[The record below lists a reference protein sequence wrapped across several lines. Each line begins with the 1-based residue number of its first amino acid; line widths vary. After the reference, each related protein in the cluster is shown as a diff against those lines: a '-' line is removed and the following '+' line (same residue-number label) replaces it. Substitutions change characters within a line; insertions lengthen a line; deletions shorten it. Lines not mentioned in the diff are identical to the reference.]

1 MNQPPLQPPL
11 QLGTVLQNRYRVD
24 RILGQGGFGR
34 TYLAEDIGRFNELCA
49 LKELIPA
56 QAENYALEK
65 SQQLFQREAAI
76 LYQIQHPQVPQF
88 RATFEE
94 DRRLFLVQDYVAGK
108 TYRTLL
114 DERQAEG
121 TTFSAAEVFHLLKQ
135 LLPVL
140 AHIHSRGII
149 HRDISPDNIILR
161 ESDAK
166 PVLIDFGVVKELA
179 TRFQSPDNT
188 PVQATTVGK
197 LGYAPSEQIQTG
209 RAYPSSDLYALAV
222 TVVVLLTGREPQEL
236 FDDLILVWHWQ
247 RWATVTPRFAQ
258 VLDRMLS
265 YKPSDRY
272 QNVAEVAKAL
282 QAIEPQIAQSSAAPI
297 SQVQTLAVVSNPEL
311 VSSPTKPNPVI
322 ITGKNRWS
330 QPWLLVPVL
339 LLVATI
345 AGIGGW
351 AIMSAILGRNTQQ
364 QQTPTPQS
372 FPSPV
377 VPSPQPTPTPTASAP
392 ATTPTPPFEQAPV
405 VYSQALNLVPG
416 SSSDVT
422 GSLRANVTVNY
433 TFIAEKGQ
441 QLSAVLAQE
450 GTLLTILGPNKQA
463 IADATQVTSYQGT
476 LPSTGIYTVQLS
488 PAPGV
493 DESQYQLNLSLAST
507 VAPTPV
513 PSPLTTPSSPT
524 VEVPTTETQTIRF
537 AEGQNKTQVTGRT
550 SKQQVQRYLV
560 DVEEGQQ
567 LSVVVTRGAVTL
579 DIRDP
584 DGSVLQ
590 NRKSVLNW
598 QGRAQRSGQYQIDV
612 VPFTNSEVDFSVNV
626 GVYN

>member
-24 RILGQGGFGR
+24 RVLGQGGFGR
-34 TYLAEDIGRFNELCA
+34 TYLAEDLGRFNELCA

-56 QAENYALEK
+56 QADNYTLEK

-114 DERQAEG
+114 DEYQANG
-121 TTFSAAEVFHLLKQ
+121 QTFSEAEVFHLLKQ

-140 AHIHSRGII
+140 AHIHARGII

-179 TRFQSPDNT
+179 TRFQSSNST
-188 PVQATTVGK
+188 PAQATTVGK

-236 FDDLILVWHWQ
+236 FDDLTLVWHWQ
-247 RWATVTPRFAQ
+247 RWATVMPGFAQ
-258 VLDRMLS
+258 ILNRMLS
-265 YKPSDRY
+265 YKPNDRY

-282 QAIEPQIAQSSAAPI
+282 QAIEPQIAQSPAAPI
-297 SQVQTLAVVSNPEL
+297 STVQTVAVASNPDL
-311 VSSPTKPNPVI
+311 VASSTKSNPVI
-322 ITGKNRWS
+322 TTSKNRWN
-330 QPWLLVPVL
+330 QTWLIVPVL
-339 LLVATI
+339 MLVAVL

-351 AIMSAILGRNTQQ
+351 AIMSAMLGRNTQRSQ
-364 QQTPTPQS
+364 PPTPQN

-377 VPSPQPTPTPTASAP
+377 VPSAQPTPTPDSPTPFA
-392 ATTPTPPFEQAPV
+392 TPTPSLDQSPV
-405 VYSQALNLVPG
+405 IYSQALNLVPG

-433 TFIAEKGQ
+433 TFVAERGQ
-441 QLSAVLAQE
+441 QLSAALAQE
-450 GTLLTILGPNKQA
+450 GVLLTVLGPDKQA
-463 IADATQVTSYQGT
+463 IADASQVTSYQGT
-476 LPSTGIYTVQLS
+476 LPSTGIYTVQLT

-493 DESQYQLNLSLAST
+493 DESQYQLNLSLASAVT
-507 VAPTPV
+507 PSPTPSL
-513 PSPLTTPSSPT
+513 PAASPASPT
-524 VEVPTTETQTIRF
+524 VEVPTAETETINF
-537 AEGQNKTQVTGRT
+537 AEGQSRTQVSGRT
-550 SKQQVQRYLV
+550 SRQQIQRYLV
-560 DVEEGQQ
+560 NLEEGQQ
-567 LSVVVTRGAVTL
+567 LSVIVTRGAVTL
-579 DIRDP
+579 DVRDP
-584 DGSVLQ
+584 DGNVLKGR
-590 NRKSVLNW
+590 NEFHW
-598 QGRAQRSGQYQIDV
+598 QGRVKRSGQYQIDV
-612 VPFTNSEVDFSVNV
+612 VPLANNEVEFGVNV
-626 GVYN
+626 GVYK

>member
-1 MNQPPLQPPL
+1 MNQPPLQPPF

-34 TYLAEDIGRFNELCA
+34 TYLAEDLGRFNELCA

-56 QAENYALEK
+56 QADNYALEK
-65 SQQLFQREAAI
+65 SQQMFQREAAI

-121 TTFSAAEVFHLLKQ
+121 KTFSEAEVFHLLRQ
-135 LLPVL
+135 ILPVL

-179 TRFQSPDNT
+179 TRFQSANQSPA
-188 PVQATTVGK
+188 QATTVGK

-247 RWATVTPRFAQ
+247 RWATVTPGFAQ

-282 QAIEPQIAQSSAAPI
+282 QAIEPQISQSPAAPI
-297 SQVQTLAVVSNPEL
+297 SQVQTLAVASNPEL
-311 VSSPTKPNPVI
+311 VASSTKSSPVI
-322 ITGKNRWS
+322 TTSKNRWS
-330 QPWLLVPVL
+330 QLWLLVPVL
-339 LLVATI
+339 MLVAVF

-364 QQTPTPQS
+364 PQPPTPQN

-377 VPSPQPTPTPTASAP
+377 VPSPQPTPTPAVPSP
-392 ATTPTPPFEQAPV
+392 ATTPTPPFDQAPV

-416 SSSDVT
+416 SSSDVS
-422 GSLRANVTVNY
+422 GSLRANATVNY
-433 TFIAEKGQ
+433 TFEAEQGQ
-441 QLSAVLAQE
+441 QLSAALARE
-450 GTLLTILGPNKQA
+450 GTLLTVLGPDKQA
-463 IADATQVTSYQGT
+463 IADATNVTSYQET

-507 VAPTPV
+507 VAPTP
-513 PSPLTTPSSPT
+513 TPSIPTSPASPT
-524 VEVPTTETQTIRF
+524 VEVPTAETQTISF
-537 AEGQNKTQVTGRT
+537 ADGQNKTEVVGRT
-550 SKQQVQRYLV
+550 SKQQVRRYLV
-560 DVEEGQQ
+560 NVEERQQ
-567 LSVVVTRGAVTL
+567 FSAVVTRGAVTL

-584 DGSVLQ
+584 DGNVLQ
-590 NRKSVLNW
+590 DRKSVLNW

-612 VPFTNSEVDFSVNV
+612 VPFTNNEVEFAVSV
-626 GVYN
+626 GVYD

>member
-1 MNQPPLQPPL
+1 MNHPPLQPPL

-34 TYLAEDIGRFNELCA
+34 TYLAEDLGRFNELCA

-114 DERQAEG
+114 DERQAG
-121 TTFSAAEVFHLLKQ
+121 GQTFSEAEVFHLLKQ

-179 TRFQSPDNT
+179 TRFQSANNT
-188 PVQATTVGK
+188 PAQATTVGK

-236 FDDLILVWHWQ
+236 FDDLTLIWHWQ
-247 RWATVTPRFAQ
+247 RWATVTPGFAR
-258 VLDRMLS
+258 VLNRMLS

-297 SQVQTLAVVSNPEL
+297 SQVQTFAVVSNPDL
-311 VSSPTKPNPVI
+311 VSSSTKPNPVI
-322 ITGKNRWS
+322 TTSKNRWS
-330 QPWLLVPVL
+330 QTWLLVPAL
-339 LLVATI
+339 MLVAVL

-351 AIMSAILGRNTQQ
+351 AIMSAMLGRNTQQ
-364 QQTPTPQS
+364 SQPATPQN

-377 VPSPQPTPTPTASAP
+377 VPSAPTPTPTDPTP
-392 ATTPTPPFEQAPV
+392 AIAPTPPFDQSPV
-405 VYSQALNLVPG
+405 AYNQALNLVPG
-416 SSSDVT
+416 SSSEVT
-422 GSLRANVTVNY
+422 GSLKANVTVNY
-433 TFIAEKGQ
+433 TFVAERGQ
-441 QLSAVLAQE
+441 QLSAALAQE
-450 GTLLTILGPNKQA
+450 GTLLTVLGPDRQA

-507 VAPTPV
+507 ATTPTP
-513 PSPLTTPSSPT
+513 SPADVSPASPT
-524 VEVPTTETQTIRF
+524 VEVPTAETQIISF
-537 AEGQNKTQVTGRT
+537 AEGKNRTQVTGQT
-550 SKQQVQRYLV
+550 SKQQIQRYLV
-560 DVEEGQQ
+560 NLEEGQQ
-567 LSVVVTRGAVTL
+567 LSVIVTKGAVTL
-579 DIRDP
+579 DVRDP
-584 DGSVLQ
+584 DGKELKGR
-590 NRKSVLNW
+590 NDFHW
-598 QGRAQRSGQYQIDV
+598 QGRVQRSGQYQIDV
-612 VPFTNSEVDFSVNV
+612 VPLTNSEVDFGVNV